1 MPLAGRGA
9 GVLRLPSMAAIACI
23 GVEFLEPA
31 EHPGAQ
37 ARIWFL
43 DATGQVQPVPLTKQ
57 APHLGRRPLGTI
69 TAAPDRQPPR
79 ANADRSA
86 PLGGDPPRPR

>member
-9 GVLRLPSMAAIACI
+9 GVHRSPSMATIACI

-31 EHPGAQ
+31 DHPGAQ

-43 DATGQVQPVPLTKQ
+43 DATGQAVRPCRLVP
-57 APHLGRRPLGTI
+57 APIAKLRGYQLQRFF
-69 TAAPDRQPPR
+69 
-79 ANADRSA
+79 
-86 PLGGDPPRPR
+86 GGECSLWIR

>member
-9 GVLRLPSMAAIACI
+9 GVHRSPSMSAIACI

-31 EHPGAQ
+31 DHPGAQ

-43 DATGQVQPVPLTKQ
+43 DATG
-57 APHLGRRPLGTI
+57 
-69 TAAPDRQPPR
+69 
-79 ANADRSA
+79 
-86 PLGGDPPRPR
+86 

>member
-9 GVLRLPSMAAIACI
+9 GVRREQSTPAIACV

-31 EHPGAQ
+31 DHPGAQ

-43 DATGQVQPVPLTKQ
+43 NATGQAV
-57 APHLGRRPLGTI
+57 RPC
-69 TAAPDRQPPR
+69 R
-79 ANADRSA
+79 
-86 PLGGDPPRPR
+86 